1 MSHCDYE
8 ITGKNAAKVFQ
19 ALGPAAELFCY
30 VCNSL
35 DGVKNKNKTK
45 WNNEELPDKS
55 AMPLRF
61 SGFWCSVVRKRS
73 IVKKI
78 MGSI

>member
-30 VCNSL
+30 VCNSV
-35 DGVKNKNKTK
+35 DGGKTK
-45 WNNEELPDKS
+45 IKPNE
-55 AMPLRF
+55 
-61 SGFWCSVVRKRS
+61 
-73 IVKKI
+73 I
-78 MGSI
+78 MRHFQIKVQCLWVFLDFDVL